1 MKPRTV
7 MGPVAPPTLP
17 LEGHPAP
24 PMSTPIGR
32 RDSDGRPSVEGQGCL
47 ERGRGQGPLQA
58 DSLLCDLRQAPR
70 CL

>member
-1 MKPRTV
+1 

-47 ERGRGQGPLQA
+47 ERGRGQV
-58 DSLLCDLRQAPR
+58 DF
-70 CL
+70 